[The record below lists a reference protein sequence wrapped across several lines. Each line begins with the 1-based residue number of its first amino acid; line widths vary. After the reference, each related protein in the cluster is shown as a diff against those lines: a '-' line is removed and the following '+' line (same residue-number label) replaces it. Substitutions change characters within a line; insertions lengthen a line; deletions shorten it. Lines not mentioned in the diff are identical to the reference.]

1 MKSERMRTAAFSFS
15 GSIHVQRLH
24 ANYANIN
31 ININT
36 NYNIIFN
43 YNTMAAAA
51 LRAASG
57 HRKKQ
62 LFICCRIR
70 YISPSWPSSR
80 RETAIRRLQY
90 SRA

>member
-1 MKSERMRTAAFSFS
+1 MKSEWMRTAAFSFS

-24 ANYANIN
+24 ANYANTNYN

-57 HRKKQ
+57 HQINR
-62 LFICCRIR
+62 F
-70 YISPSWPSSR
+70 
-80 RETAIRRLQY
+80 
-90 SRA
+90 

>member
-1 MKSERMRTAAFSFS
+1 MRTAAFSFS

-24 ANYANIN
+24 ANYANT
-31 ININT
+31 NINT

-57 HRKKQ
+57 HQQK
-62 LFICCRIR
+62 
-70 YISPSWPSSR
+70 
-80 RETAIRRLQY
+80 
-90 SRA
+90 

>member
-1 MKSERMRTAAFSFS
+1 M
-15 GSIHVQRLH
+15 QRLH
-24 ANYANIN
+24 ANYANTNTN
-31 ININT
+31 INTNTNT

-57 HRKKQ
+57 HQKKQ
-62 LFICCRIR
+62 FFICCGIR
-70 YISPSWPSSR
+70 YASPSWPSSG

>member
-1 MKSERMRTAAFSFS
+1 MAAFSFS

-24 ANYANIN
+24 ANYANT
-31 ININT
+31 NT

-57 HRKKQ
+57 HQKNSF
-62 LFICCRIR
+62 LFVVEYVTR
-70 YISPSWPSSR
+70 PFSS
-80 RETAIRRLQY
+80 
-90 SRA
+90 SGD

>member
-1 MKSERMRTAAFSFS
+1 M
-15 GSIHVQRLH
+15 QRLH

-57 HRKKQ
+57 HREK
-62 LFICCRIR
+62 
-70 YISPSWPSSR
+70 
-80 RETAIRRLQY
+80 TAFYLLWNMLRFTVMAFPGNGHPPL
-90 SRA
+90 AV